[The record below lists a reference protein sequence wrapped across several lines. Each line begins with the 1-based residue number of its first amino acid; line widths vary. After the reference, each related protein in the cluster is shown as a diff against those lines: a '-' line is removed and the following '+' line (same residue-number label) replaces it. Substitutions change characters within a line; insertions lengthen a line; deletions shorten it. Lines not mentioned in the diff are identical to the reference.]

1 MTLFFPP
8 FFLLLS
14 RGNSAEEE
22 KVIFLFHLP
31 HLRGGILSVKDFF
44 SFYTRGTFS
53 RAFCNK
59 RKKAQRDVSDGRLY
73 DSTRFPWPLPGNFNK
88 FSRFLCGW
96 WLGYEF
102 GSFRDNDGRQR
113 QVNCPFP
120 SSAVHR
126 VAWEIERIAAGGFA
140 PEHVSIIN
148 SKEAS
153 LYKQ

>member
-31 HLRGGILSVKDFF
+31 HLRGGDFKCQSFFF

-73 DSTRFPWPLPGNFNK
+73 DSTRFP
-88 FSRFLCGW
+88 
-96 WLGYEF
+96 
-102 GSFRDNDGRQR
+102 
-113 QVNCPFP
+113 
-120 SSAVHR
+120 
-126 VAWEIERIAAGGFA
+126 
-140 PEHVSIIN
+140 
-148 SKEAS
+148 
-153 LYKQ
+153 